1 MVARKREMNARRA
14 IRTARYEALAVA
26 WKYDPAEKFADS
38 AVHVIGIFL
47 GLFGIVAIGIIA
59 ADLTRPVDVV
69 SIAIYAIGLLTMLGF
84 SATYNIWPTSPTKWI
99 LRRLDHSA
107 IYLMIGGTYTV
118 FVTQMKNGS
127 GSALLIG
134 VWLTAAAG
142 IVLKLL
148 FPDRLER
155 TSIVLYVLLGW
166 SGVAIFQTISAT
178 LPALSLWLLAIG
190 GVVYTIGIAFHVWRS
205 LRFHNAI
212 WHVFVLVAACCH
224 YSAIVNCLISP
235 LEGGS

>member
-1 MVARKREMNARRA
+1 MDRARYDRRA
-14 IRTARYEALAVA
+14 VRSARYEALAVA
-26 WKYDPAEKFADS
+26 WKYEPAEKLVDG

-47 GLFGIVAIGIIA
+47 GLFGIAAIGIIA
-59 ADLTRPVDVV
+59 ANLGRPVDVA
-69 SIAIYAIGLLTMLGF
+69 SIAVYALGLLAMLGF
-84 SATYNIWPTSPTKWI
+84 SAAYNIWPISPTKWI

-107 IYLMIGGTYTV
+107 IYLMIGGTYTI
-118 FVTQMKNGS
+118 FVAQMKNS
-127 GSALLIG
+127 LSSPALLVG
-134 VWLTAAAG
+134 VWLTAAVG

-166 SGVAIFQTISAT
+166 SGVAIFQTIST
-178 LPALSLWLLAIG
+178 SLPASSLWLLAIG
-190 GVVYTIGIAFHVWRS
+190 GVVYTLGIGFHAWRS

-224 YSAIVNCLISP
+224 YSAVVNCLVSP